1 MDLLGRDPLREA
13 RERELMRLNPLGSLV
28 NSELERAKALGLAG
42 YPSLPTGY
50 PGYPTAT
57 TLAAASLAH
66 KMVPPHLSS
75 LYSSPSM
82 APGLGFP
89 HPGLSHAMGLNGV
102 PGSNPQFNGKDPL
115 RR

>member
-1 MDLLGRDPLREA
+1 MYVLN
-13 RERELMRLNPLGSLV
+13 ERKELITAIQQHCGV
-28 NSELERAKALGLAG
+28 CWGG

-75 LYSSPSM
+75 LYSSPSI
-82 APGLGFP
+82 APSLGFP
-89 HPGLSHAMGLNGV
+89 HPGLGHAMGLNGV